1 MFHEMCGKKW
11 PLDHFRLAFW
21 NNPTDDQ
28 SLSLTLYG
36 YNFLVKELKLKSYT
50 YEVQEPLTNGNILQM
65 ERYFPSM
72 YFMFGKR
79 KKITVFEEQ
88 EATMLSLYSGDLQA
102 YLRSLESQ

>member
-1 MFHEMCGKKW
+1 MCGKKW

-88 EATMLSLYSGDLQA
+88 EATMLGLYGGDLQA